1 MIELEISDSKAARP
15 RRRKAAKGNP
25 TTISTR
31 VRTLNG
37 ERLKVNDK
45 MGNPHRDRNRR
56 GVARRRYRQGALRRR
71 RLPELCRQQA
81 ETALRH
87 VASVYA
93 YDHPE
98 DESDAAGAIT
108 LRANVEEVSKPCA
121 ASSRCVSRPPAWE
134 VDDARLTHLAYFSR
148 DRPGDAAPPA
158 GGGRHRRAQEDR
170 RGRSPW
176 STWP

>member
-1 MIELEISDSKAARP
+1 MIELEMSDSKAARP

-71 RLPELCRQQA
+71 RLPELCRHA
-81 ETALRH
+81 GR
-87 VASVYA
+87 
-93 YDHPE
+93 DG
-98 DESDAAGAIT
+98 AAPRGERVR
-108 LRANVEEVSKPCA
+108 L
-121 ASSRCVSRPPAWE
+121 RPPGGRVRCRRRHRCAPMWKRSRSPAPRARDALAPAGVE
-134 VDDARLTHLAYFSR
+134 VDDARLTHLAYSPEIAQAMLR
-148 DRPGDAAPPA
+148 RQQAEAVIAARKKIVE
-158 GGGRHRRAQEDR
+158 GGL
-170 RGRSPW
+170 PW